1 MINAYIPTDHQTIN
15 YDGAELLD
23 VVTEIENIVD
33 NGDFDDLIL
42 GGDFNYDKRRNSGF
56 VHAMDN
62 FLQKIGLISVWDK
75 FAIDFTHL
83 HTDLQYWII
92 SL

>member
-33 NGDFDDLIL
+33 NGELNPITIKTQVTNKVNGPQKTNVIFFGICLI
-42 GGDFNYDKRRNSGF
+42 GSTG
-56 VHAMDN
+56 
-62 FLQKIGLISVWDK
+62 
-75 FAIDFTHL
+75 
-83 HTDLQYWII
+83 
-92 SL
+92 SLNTFRKSHEV